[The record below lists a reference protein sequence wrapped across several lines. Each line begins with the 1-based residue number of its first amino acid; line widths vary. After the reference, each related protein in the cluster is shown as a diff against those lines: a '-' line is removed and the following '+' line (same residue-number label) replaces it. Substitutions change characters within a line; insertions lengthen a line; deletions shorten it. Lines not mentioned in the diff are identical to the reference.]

1 MQLRILN
8 LAPYQLPTY
17 FFSLVNFICNFS
29 MHWYPFD
36 TQLCSMDLEMEEN
49 DKIFVNLL
57 SGSIIYEGPKDLAL
71 YYVKKKSIKN
81 QGQTVRA
88 EIILGRRLLSTV
100 LTVYVPTFLLNVIA
114 LITNYFKVNSFKIL
128 VSYFLNCFSGFLF

>member
-1 MQLRILN
+1 
-8 LAPYQLPTY
+8 
-17 FFSLVNFICNFS
+17 
-29 MHWYPFD
+29 
-36 TQLCSMDLEMEEN
+36 MDLEMEEN
-49 DKIFVNLL
+49 DKIFVDLL

-114 LITNYFKVNSFKIL
+114 LITNYFKVNSVKIL
-128 VSYFLNCFSGFLF
+128 VSYFF

>member
-17 FFSLVNFICNFS
+17 LFSAVNFICNFS

-114 LITNYFKVNSFKIL
+114 LITNYFKV
-128 VSYFLNCFSGFLF
+128 